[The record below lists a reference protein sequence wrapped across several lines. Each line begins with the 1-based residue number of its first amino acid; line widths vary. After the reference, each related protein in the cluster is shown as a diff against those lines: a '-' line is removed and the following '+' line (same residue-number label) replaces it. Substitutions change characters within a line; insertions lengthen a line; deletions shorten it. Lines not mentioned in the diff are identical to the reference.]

1 MKTFIAPLCLL
12 AIASCSAAS
21 VVREDLNAK
30 VDVLLNEGI
39 QRQLDAHQ
47 RRENLTTFYLWDT
60 AWGYWPSF
68 VNGFVSGLGP
78 GFRRDGDCS
87 QEQGDHSRVSCR
99 IVFSDLQLHYHIT
112 VAVKDKSLEE
122 TQQTMNPVLRAD
134 GGELVATVKNG
145 RAVLMLRKNLVS
157 HQFSAFRF
165 IVDSIEVE
173 PPTFEKQVVTAG
185 EHTLQTSDK
194 YFQEKLNNSLKFWLK
209 QYLQVQTFLR
219 LLNEAWAN
227 AELEGSSP

>member
-1 MKTFIAPLCLL
+1 MYSYSLSNGCGITALSRCIAFGRYEVPVLFPRGVRGTERGPRCSSMDSQHL
-12 AIASCSAAS
+12 AGSAAS

-68 VNGFVSGLGP
+68 VNGFVSGLGH

-134 GGELVATVKNG
+134 GGELVAKVKNG
-145 RAVLMLRKNLVS
+145 RAVLMLRKNLGKNLRVS
-157 HQFSAFRF
+157 
-165 IVDSIEVE
+165 
-173 PPTFEKQVVTAG
+173 
-185 EHTLQTSDK
+185 
-194 YFQEKLNNSLKFWLK
+194 
-209 QYLQVQTFLR
+209 
-219 LLNEAWAN
+219 
-227 AELEGSSP
+227 